1 MTRRRAPISG
11 KVPVLKSA
19 EPFLLL
25 LRELRTYM
33 KKVGEENIEGPSREK
48 RRRLNKWRVYDAKSV
63 VALGFNETSR
73 QLEDGNSE
81 IVFVCRATK
90 PLSLLEPIY
99 DLCEQKESTCI
110 MLPCTSE
117 QVGDAL
123 GIKRCIVLAVCK
135 QKIKPSLD
143 AIRSDFVRN
152 VRDLPLL
159 K

>member
-1 MTRRRAPISG
+1 MTKRRAPISG

-33 KKVGEENIEGPSREK
+33 KKVGDENIEGPSREK

-90 PLSLLEPIY
+90 PLSLQE
-99 DLCEQKESTCI
+99 
-110 MLPCTSE
+110 
-117 QVGDAL
+117 V
-123 GIKRCIVLAVCK
+123 
-135 QKIKPSLD
+135 
-143 AIRSDFVRN
+143 
-152 VRDLPLL
+152 
-159 K
+159 